1 MRSFATLSAAAVL
14 ASLLGCA
21 AVYPELGTRTR
32 TIAAGVQLDPGPP
45 GDVRWMKFL
54 SGRVPEKTRDG
65 RRWQSSG
72 DQADSY
78 AKLLVNGKEL
88 FRTPVH
94 ANTLTPTWPDGPKG
108 NFKLGSDDRLRVEF
122 WDSNPLSDK
131 PIGVRDVG
139 RPTDDHLMEKRIRVE
154 FDSGAEVVLAFEPA
168 RAVMGLGLWYE
179 LRTGG
184 CGITRM
190 LDGSPAQ
197 RAGLLPGDEVLK
209 IAGKATSALTSD
221 EVKSMFNAVP
231 LDGLTLVVKHPDGS
245 VMNNVLVKEGPI
257 YPLFSQFG
265 PIE

>member
-1 MRSFATLSAAAVL
+1 MRFFTLPPAIGLVAC
-14 ASLLGCA
+14 LLGCA

-32 TIAAGVQLDPGPP
+32 AIAAGVQLDPAPP
-45 GDVRWMKFL
+45 ADVRWMKFV

-65 RRWQSSG
+65 RKWQSSG

-88 FRTPVH
+88 IRTPVH
-94 ANTLTPTWPDGPKG
+94 SNTLSPTWPNGPKG
-108 NFKLGSDDRLRVEF
+108 NFKIGPDDRLRVEL
-122 WDSNPLSDK
+122 WDSNPLNDK

-139 RPTDDHLMEKRIRVE
+139 RTTDDHLMEKRIRVE

-168 RAVMGLGLWYE
+168 HAVMGLGLWYE

-184 CGITRM
+184 CGVTRM

-197 RAGLLPGDEVLK
+197 RAGLQPGDDVVK

-231 LDGLTLVVKHPDGS
+231 LEGLTLVVKHPDGT
-245 VMNNVLVKEGPI
+245 VMNNILVKEGPI

-265 PIE
+265 PID